1 MSAGEPGEAVD
12 APAGRRR
19 GGRGRIPYVTTEYNN
34 RVMTTDES
42 ETRRRRARPHT
53 RRRFLTAAGAA
64 GAVALAGCSAEQ
76 VDGGDGGGGGSGD
89 GGDGSGG
96 GGNETDDGDDGT
108 DETPTLTVATYSSFI
123 DAPSVS
129 PGEWLKEEFE
139 SRYDATLEWATPDNE
154 VNYYVE
160 RAASGAG
167 IDADVYVGLTTE
179 DLVRVDE
186 QLDDDLFAEAG
197 DVDGRDAVKGGL
209 RFDPFDRAVPFDTG
223 YVSLV
228 YDSTTAEA
236 PETFDGLLDDEHAG
250 ALIAQNP
257 GASSTGRAF
266 LLHTINRFGD
276 GGVASDGDGEAVA
289 GEDGDPDY
297 DYLDY
302 WADLQENE
310 VRVLGSWD
318 DAYAA
323 WSEGEAPMVVSYST
337 DQVFAN
343 MEGAD
348 LDEHQIRFL
357 NDQAYANP
365 EGMAAFADADE
376 PELARQFMSFMLEP
390 DVQGEIAQRNVAFPA
405 VDGADLPSD
414 YAELAQEPADPV
426 TFTYDELQ
434 GSVDAWVEAWERQ
447 FAGN

>member
-1 MSAGEPGEAVD
+1 VSPST
-12 APAGRRR
+12 
-19 GGRGRIPYVTTEYNN
+19 RIAYVTTEYNN

-42 ETRRRRARPHT
+42 ETRRRSARPRT

-64 GAVALAGCSAEQ
+64 GAVALAGCSAER
-76 VDGGDGGGGGSGD
+76 VDDGDGSD
-89 GGDGSGG
+89 GGDGSGNG
-96 GGNETDDGDDGT
+96 TDEDGT
-108 DETPTLTVATYSSFI
+108 DGGDGETPTLTVATYTNFI

-139 SRYDATLEWATPDNE
+139 SRYDAELEWATPDNE
-154 VNYYVE
+154 VNYYIE

-167 IDADVYVGLTTE
+167 IDADLYVGLTTE
-179 DLVRVDE
+179 DLVRVDGE
-186 QLDDDLFAEAG
+186 LDEDLFAEAG
-197 DVDGRDAVKGGL
+197 DVEGRDAVKEGL

-228 YDSTTAEA
+228 YDGTATEA
-236 PETFDGLLDDEHAG
+236 PETFEGLLDDEHAG

-257 GASSTGRAF
+257 GGSSTGRAF
-266 LLHTINRFGD
+266 LLHTIDRFGD
-276 GGVASDGDGEAVA
+276 GGVASDGDGEAIE
-289 GEDGDPDY
+289 GGDGDPDY

-302 WADLQENE
+302 WADLQAND

-318 DAYAA
+318 DAYSA
-323 WSEGEAPMVVSYST
+323 WSEGEAPIVVSYST
-337 DQVFAN
+337 DQVFAD

-348 LDEHQIRFL
+348 LEEHQIRFL

-365 EGMAAFADADE
+365 EGMALFADADE
-376 PELARQFMSFMLEP
+376 PALARRFMSFMLEP
-390 DVQGEIAQRNVAFPA
+390 EVQGEIAQRNVAFPA
-405 VDGADLPSD
+405 TDGAELPSD
-414 YAELAQEPADPV
+414 YAELAKEPSDPV

>member
-1 MSAGEPGEAVD
+1 
-12 APAGRRR
+12 
-19 GGRGRIPYVTTEYNN
+19 
-34 RVMTTDES
+34 MTTDES

-64 GAVALAGCSAEQ
+64 GAAALAGCSAEQ
-76 VDGGDGGGGGSGD
+76 VDDGDGNDGGDGNGGDGDGGGGNDTDGDD
-89 GGDGSGG
+89 GGDG
-96 GGNETDDGDDGT
+96 DD
-108 DETPTLTVATYSSFI
+108 EPPTLTVATYTNFI

-139 SRYDATLEWATPDNE
+139 SRYDAELEWATPDNE

-167 IDADVYVGLTTE
+167 IDADLYVGLTTE

-186 QLDDDLFAEAG
+186 QLDGDLFAERGA
-197 DVDGRDAVKGGL
+197 VDGFDDVREGL
-209 RFDPFDRAVPFDTG
+209 LFDPFDRAVPFDTG

-228 YDSTTAEA
+228 YDGTTMEA

-257 GASSTGRAF
+257 GGSSTGRAF
-266 LLHTINRFGD
+266 LLHTISRFGD
-276 GGVASDGDGEAVA
+276 GGVASDGDGEAIE
-289 GEDGDPDY
+289 GEDGDADY

-302 WADLQENE
+302 WADLQAND
-310 VRVLGSWD
+310 VRVLGDWD
-318 DAYAA
+318 EAYTA
-323 WSEGEAPMVVSYST
+323 WSNGEAPMVVSYST
-337 DQVFAN
+337 DQVFAD
-343 MEGAD
+343 MEGQD
-348 LDEHQIRFL
+348 LEKHQIRFL

-365 EGMAAFADADE
+365 EGMAVFADADE
-376 PELARQFMSFMLEP
+376 PDLARQFMSFMLEP

-405 VDGADLPSD
+405 TGNAELPSD

>member
-1 MSAGEPGEAVD
+1 
-12 APAGRRR
+12 
-19 GGRGRIPYVTTEYNN
+19 
-34 RVMTTDES
+34 MTDDES
-42 ETRRRRARPHT
+42 RTRRRRARPHT

-76 VDGGDGGGGGSGD
+76 VDDGGDGGDGGGGNGTDDGGSESGD
-89 GGDGSGG
+89 GG
-96 GGNETDDGDDGT
+96 
-108 DETPTLTVATYSSFI
+108 DETPTLTVATYTNFI

-129 PGEWLKEEFE
+129 PGEWLKGEFE

-167 IDADVYVGLTTE
+167 IDADLYVGLTTE
-179 DLVRVDE
+179 DLVRVDGA
-186 QLDDDLFAEAG
+186 LDEDLFAEAG
-197 DVDGRDAVKGGL
+197 DVDGRDAVKEGL
-209 RFDPFDRAVPFDTG
+209 RFDPFERAVPFDTG

-228 YDSTTAEA
+228 YDSTTTEA

-257 GASSTGRAF
+257 GGSATGRAF
-266 LLHTINRFGD
+266 LLHTISRFGD

-289 GEDGDPDY
+289 GGDGDPDY

-302 WADLQENE
+302 WAELQAND

-323 WSEGEAPMVVSYST
+323 WSEGEAPIVVSYST
-337 DQVFAN
+337 DQVFAD

-348 LDEHQIRFL
+348 LQKHQIRFL

-365 EGMAAFADADE
+365 EGMALFADADE
-376 PELARQFMSFMLEP
+376 PDLAREFMSFMLEP

-405 VDGADLPSD
+405 TDTATLPDD
-414 YAELAQEPADPV
+414 YAELAKEPAEPV

-447 FAGN
+447 YAGN

>member
-1 MSAGEPGEAVD
+1 
-12 APAGRRR
+12 
-19 GGRGRIPYVTTEYNN
+19 
-34 RVMTTDES
+34 MTDDES
-42 ETRRRRARPHT
+42 RTRRRRARPHT

-76 VDGGDGGGGGSGD
+76 VDDGGD
-89 GGDGSGG
+89 GGDGD
-96 GGNETDDGDDGT
+96 GGNGTDDGGSESGDGG
-108 DETPTLTVATYSSFI
+108 DETPTLTVATYTNFI

-167 IDADVYVGLTTE
+167 IDADLYVGLTTE
-179 DLVRVDE
+179 DLVRVDGA
-186 QLDDDLFAEAG
+186 LDEDLFAEAG
-197 DVDGRDAVKGGL
+197 DVDGRDAVKEGL
-209 RFDPFDRAVPFDTG
+209 RFDPFERAVPFDTG

-228 YDSTTAEA
+228 YDSTTTEA

-257 GASSTGRAF
+257 GGSATGRAF
-266 LLHTINRFGD
+266 LLHTISRFGD
-276 GGVASDGDGEAVA
+276 GGVASDGDGEAV
-289 GEDGDPDY
+289 GGGDGDPDY

-302 WADLQENE
+302 WAELQAND

-323 WSEGEAPMVVSYST
+323 WSEGEAPIVVSYST
-337 DQVFAN
+337 DQVFAD

-348 LDEHQIRFL
+348 LQKHQIRFL

-365 EGMAAFADADE
+365 EGMALFADADE
-376 PELARQFMSFMLEP
+376 PDLAREFMSFMLES
-390 DVQGEIAQRNVAFPA
+390 DVQGEIAQRNVAFPST
-405 VDGADLPSD
+405 DGAELPSD
-414 YAELAQEPADPV
+414 YAELAKEPADPV

-447 FAGN
+447 YAGN

>member
-1 MSAGEPGEAVD
+1 
-12 APAGRRR
+12 
-19 GGRGRIPYVTTEYNN
+19 
-34 RVMTTDES
+34 
-42 ETRRRRARPHT
+42 
-53 RRRFLTAAGAA
+53 
-64 GAVALAGCSAEQ
+64 
-76 VDGGDGGGGGSGD
+76 DGG
-89 GGDGSGG
+89 
-96 GGNETDDGDDGT
+96 
-108 DETPTLTVATYSSFI
+108 DETPTLTVATYTNFI

-167 IDADVYVGLTTE
+167 IDADLYVGLTTE
-179 DLVRVDE
+179 DLVRVDGA
-186 QLDDDLFAEAG
+186 LDEDLFAEAG
-197 DVDGRDAVKGGL
+197 DVDGRDAVKEGL
-209 RFDPFDRAVPFDTG
+209 RFDPFERAVPFDTG

-228 YDSTTAEA
+228 YDSTTTEA

-257 GASSTGRAF
+257 GGSATGRAF
-266 LLHTINRFGD
+266 LLHTISRFGD
-276 GGVASDGDGEAVA
+276 GGVASDGDGEAIA
-289 GEDGDPDY
+289 GGDGDPDY

-302 WADLQENE
+302 WAELQAND

-323 WSEGEAPMVVSYST
+323 WSEGEAPIVVSYST
-337 DQVFAN
+337 DQVFAD

-348 LDEHQIRFL
+348 LQKHQIRFL

-365 EGMAAFADADE
+365 EGMALFADADE
-376 PELARQFMSFMLEP
+376 PGLAREFMSFMLEP
-390 DVQGEIAQRNVAFPA
+390 DVQGEIAQRNVAFPST
-405 VDGADLPSD
+405 DGAELPSD
-414 YAELAQEPADPV
+414 YAELAKEPADPV

-447 FAGN
+447 YAGN

>member
-1 MSAGEPGEAVD
+1 
-12 APAGRRR
+12 
-19 GGRGRIPYVTTEYNN
+19 
-34 RVMTTDES
+34 MTDDES
-42 ETRRRRARPHT
+42 RTRRRRARPHT

-76 VDGGDGGGGGSGD
+76 VDDGGDGGDGGGGNGTDDGGSESGD
-89 GGDGSGG
+89 GG
-96 GGNETDDGDDGT
+96 
-108 DETPTLTVATYSSFI
+108 DETPTLTVATYTNFI

-167 IDADVYVGLTTE
+167 IDADLYVGLTTE
-179 DLVRVDE
+179 DLVRVDGA
-186 QLDDDLFAEAG
+186 LDEDLFAEAG
-197 DVDGRDAVKGGL
+197 DVDGRDAVKEGL
-209 RFDPFDRAVPFDTG
+209 RFDPFERAVPFDTG

-228 YDSTTAEA
+228 YDSTTTEA

-257 GASSTGRAF
+257 GGSATGRAF
-266 LLHTINRFGD
+266 LLHTISRFGD

-289 GEDGDPDY
+289 GGDGDPDY

-302 WADLQENE
+302 WAELQAND

-323 WSEGEAPMVVSYST
+323 WSEGEAPIVVSYST
-337 DQVFAN
+337 DQVFAD

-348 LDEHQIRFL
+348 LQRHQIRFL

-365 EGMAAFADADE
+365 EGMALFADADE
-376 PELARQFMSFMLEP
+376 PDLAREFMSFMLEP
-390 DVQGEIAQRNVAFPA
+390 DVQGEIAQRNVAFPST
-405 VDGADLPSD
+405 DGAELPSD
-414 YAELAQEPADPV
+414 YAELAKEPADPV

-447 FAGN
+447 YAGN

>member
-1 MSAGEPGEAVD
+1 
-12 APAGRRR
+12 
-19 GGRGRIPYVTTEYNN
+19 
-34 RVMTTDES
+34 MTDDES
-42 ETRRRRARPHT
+42 RTRRRRARPHT

-76 VDGGDGGGGGSGD
+76 VDDGGDGGDGGGGNGTDDGGSESGD
-89 GGDGSGG
+89 GG
-96 GGNETDDGDDGT
+96 
-108 DETPTLTVATYSSFI
+108 DETPTLTVATYTNFI

-129 PGEWLKEEFE
+129 PGEWLKGEFE

-167 IDADVYVGLTTE
+167 IDADLYVGLTTE
-179 DLVRVDE
+179 DLVRVDGA
-186 QLDDDLFAEAG
+186 LDEDLFAEAG
-197 DVDGRDAVKGGL
+197 DVDGRDAVKEGL
-209 RFDPFDRAVPFDTG
+209 RFDPFERAVPFDTG

-228 YDSTTAEA
+228 YDSTTTEA

-257 GASSTGRAF
+257 GGSATGRAF
-266 LLHTINRFGD
+266 LLHTISRFGD

-289 GEDGDPDY
+289 GGDGDPDY

-302 WADLQENE
+302 WAELQAND

-323 WSEGEAPMVVSYST
+323 WSEGEAPIVVSYST
-337 DQVFAN
+337 DQVFAD

-348 LDEHQIRFL
+348 LQKHQIRFL

-365 EGMAAFADADE
+365 EGMALFADADE
-376 PELARQFMSFMLEP
+376 PDLAREFMSFMLEP
-390 DVQGEIAQRNVAFPA
+390 DVQGEIAQRNVAFPST
-405 VDGADLPSD
+405 DGAELPSD
-414 YAELAQEPADPV
+414 YAELAKEPADPV

-447 FAGN
+447 YAGN